1 MRGMQILQKSP
12 NGANSAYV
20 EIFSKGW
27 DFPPASASGLPRPSG
42 AERADQ
48 SFQAAFREP
57 IPCLPR
63 DSIEVGVS

>member
-1 MRGMQILQKSP
+1 MCKY
-12 NGANSAYV
+12 SAKDG
-20 EIFSKGW
+20 IF
-27 DFPPASASGLPRPSG
+27 PQPVQVASRPSG